1 MTKDITDLFYMQS
14 GYASEALGSP
24 VGGSKNEVPIDD
36 VKEIY
41 LPAAVSIFN
50 DWAAEDLELDYVTL
64 TTDDA
69 FLDVVLALIAIY
81 VASLTVGL
89 TPYSARDGKEA
100 RNYYLVRAE
109 ELLLGSKYAMSD
121 RDGKRVMKGHLQ
133 HLVASHVLG
142 KGIGLGR
149 RVGGI

>member
-14 GYASEALGSP
+14 GYVTEAFGSP
-24 VGGSKNEVPIDD
+24 VGGSKNEVPLED
-36 VKEIY
+36 VTGIY
-41 LPAAVSIFN
+41 LPAAVTVFN
-50 DWAAEDLELDYVTL
+50 DWAAEDLELDYDTL
-64 TTDDA
+64 TTEDR

-81 VASLTVGL
+81 IASLTVGL
-89 TPYSARDGKEA
+89 TPYGARDGKDT

-109 ELLLGSKYAMSD
+109 ELLLGSKYALSD

-142 KGIGLGR
+142 KAIGAGGVR
-149 RVGGI
+149 RGA